1 MKVITLNKSNFKKA
15 CDILADKLLQ
25 SGDITALVGVR
36 TGGAIVA
43 NIIYDRLKQHS
54 ENVEYFEVG
63 ASRYGTIAKN
73 TSSTRMVFKFLPQA
87 VLNVL
92 RISEHYLVGLRMKLS
107 KNVERSILFDKEL
120 VAYLKSLATG
130 RVCIIDDAIDSGS
143 TIKNILDKCYSIN
156 PQLDYT
162 VAVLVVTQSKPV
174 ILPDIFLYRNVLLR
188 FPWSNDFKS

>member
-1 MKVITLNKSNFKKA
+1 MKVITLNKSNFEKA
-15 CDILADKLLQ
+15 CDNLAEKLLL
-25 SGDITALVGVR
+25 SGDFATLVGVR

-43 NIIYDRLKQHS
+43 NIVYNNLKQQS
-54 ENVEYFEVG
+54 ENVKYFEVD
-63 ASRYGTIAKN
+63 ASRYGTITKN
-73 TSSTRMVFKFLPQA
+73 TNSTRMVFKFLPQA

-92 RISEHYLVGLRMKLS
+92 RISEHYLVWLRMKLF
-107 KNVERSILFDKEL
+107 KNVERSISFDIEL
-120 VAYLKSLATG
+120 TDYLKSLATG